1 MTKDELNLRGE
12 EGEVLT
18 ETLILNHLTSE
29 YNFTC
34 TLS

>member
-29 YNFTC
+29 YNFTRL
-34 TLS
+34 LS